1 MRKHRSGV
9 LGAILVA
16 VALLTAACGSGD
28 DTGTDNETTATT
40 VAAETTV
47 ADAIPA
53 DGPTITIGSANFSEN
68 ALVAEIYAQVLES
81 AGYPVER
88 SLNVGNREI
97 YAAALEDG
105 QLDLLPEYVGSA
117 LSFLGGTPSSD
128 SAATAQALAD
138 VWAAAGI
145 AVLDPAEAQDKNGIV
160 VRQDTA
166 DALGLTKISDLAA
179 HTDLIFGGP
188 PECPEREFCMI
199 GLEDVYGLSF
209 ADFKP
214 LDVGGAL
221 TVAALE
227 EDAIQ
232 VALLF
237 TSDGVIAAK
246 GFVLLEDDKG
256 LQPAENLTPVIR
268 QEIVDAYG
276 DALVDALNGVSAQL
290 TTAELSEMN
299 RRIGIDG
306 DDPEQVAADWIADN
320 L

>member
-16 VALLTAACGSGD
+16 LALLAAACGSGED
-28 DTGTDNETTATT
+28 ATT
-40 VAAETTV
+40 
-47 ADAIPA
+47 

-68 ALVAEIYAQVLES
+68 ALVAEIYAQVLEGE
-81 AGYPVER
+81 GYSVDR
-88 SLNVGNREI
+88 NLNVGAREV
-97 YAAALEDG
+97 YTAALESG
-105 QLDLLPEYVGSA
+105 ELDLVPEYLGSA
-117 LSFLGGTPSSD
+117 LSNQKT
-128 SAATAQALAD
+128 TAPTAD
-138 VWAAAGI
+138 VQETLAALRSAWDGSGL
-145 AVLDPAEAQDKNGIV
+145 AVLEPAPAQDKNGIV

-166 DALGLTKISDLAA
+166 DALGLSKVSDLAA
-179 HTDLIFGGP
+179 HTDLVFGGP

-199 GLEDVYGLSF
+199 GLTDVYGLSF
-209 ADFKP
+209 AEFKP

-232 VALLF
+232 VGLLF
-237 TSDGVIAAK
+237 TSDGAIAAK

-268 QEIVDAYG
+268 QDIIDAYG
-276 DALVDALNGVSAQL
+276 DNLVDALNKVSAEL

-306 DDPEQVAADWIADN
+306 DDPEQVATDWIADN

>member
-16 VALLTAACGSGD
+16 LALLAAACGSGED
-28 DTGTDNETTATT
+28 ATT
-40 VAAETTV
+40 
-47 ADAIPA
+47 
-53 DGPTITIGSANFSEN
+53 DGPTITVGSGNFSEN
-68 ALVAEIYAQVLES
+68 ALVAEIYAQVLEGK
-81 AGYPVER
+81 GYSVER
-88 SLNVGNREI
+88 NLNVGAREV
-97 YAAALEDG
+97 YTAALESG
-105 QLDLLPEYVGSA
+105 ELDLVPEYLGSA
-117 LSFLGGTPSSD
+117 LSNQKTTAPTADAQETLAALR
-128 SAATAQALAD
+128 SAWDGSGL
-138 VWAAAGI
+138 
-145 AVLDPAEAQDKNGIV
+145 AVLEPAPAEDKNGIV

-166 DALGLTKISDLAA
+166 DSLGLSKVSDLAA
-179 HTDLIFGGP
+179 HTDLVFGGP

-199 GLEDVYGLSF
+199 GLESVYGLSF

-237 TSDGVIAAK
+237 TSDGAIAAK

-268 QEIVDAYG
+268 QDIIDAYG
-276 DALVDALNGVSAQL
+276 DSLVNALNGVSAEL

-306 DDPEQVAADWIADN
+306 DDPEQVAADWIAEN

>member
-1 MRKHRSGV
+1 MRKPRSGV

-16 VALLTAACGSGD
+16 FALLAAACGSGED
-28 DTGTDNETTATT
+28 ATT
-40 VAAETTV
+40 E
-47 ADAIPA
+47 
-53 DGPTITIGSANFSEN
+53 GPTITVGSANFSEN
-68 ALVAEIYAQVLES
+68 ALVAEIYAQVLEGE
-81 AGYPVER
+81 GYSVDR
-88 SLNVGNREI
+88 NLNVGARAV
-97 YAAALEDG
+97 YAVALESG
-105 QLDLLPEYVGSA
+105 ELDLVPEYVGTA
-117 LSFLGGTPSSD
+117 LAFLDGTPTSD
-128 SAATAQALAD
+128 SEATAAALRDA
-138 VWAAAGI
+138 WSGAGI

-166 DALGLTKISDLAA
+166 DALGLSKISDLAD
-179 HTDLIFGGP
+179 HTDLVFGGP
-188 PECPEREFCMI
+188 PECPEREFCLI
-199 GLEDVYGLSF
+199 GLTDVYGLSF
-209 ADFKP
+209 AEFKP

-232 VALLF
+232 VGLLF

-256 LQPAENLTPVIR
+256 LQTAENLTPVIR
-268 QEIVDAYG
+268 QEIIDAYG
-276 DALVDALNGVSAQL
+276 DNLVEALNKVSGEL

-306 DDPEQVAADWIADN
+306 DDPEQVATDWIADN

>member
-16 VALLTAACGSGD
+16 LALLAAACGSG
-28 DTGTDNETTATT
+28 E
-40 VAAETTV
+40 
-47 ADAIPA
+47 DAII

-68 ALVAEIYAQVLES
+68 ALVAEIYAQVLEGE
-81 AGYPVER
+81 GYSVDR
-88 SLNVGNREI
+88 NLNVGARDV
-97 YAAALEDG
+97 YAVALESG
-105 QLDLLPEYVGSA
+105 ELDLVPEYVGTA
-117 LSFLGGTPSSD
+117 LSFLGGSPTSD
-128 SAATAQALAD
+128 SDATAQALRDA
-138 VWAAAGI
+138 WAGAGI
-145 AVLDPAEAQDKNGIV
+145 AVLEPAQAQDKNGIV

-166 DALGLTKISDLAA
+166 DALGLGKISDLAD
-179 HTDLIFGGP
+179 HTDLVFGGP

-199 GLEDVYGLSF
+199 GLTDVYGLNF
-209 ADFKP
+209 AEFKP

-232 VALLF
+232 VGLLF

-268 QEIVDAYG
+268 QEIIDAYG
-276 DALVDALNGVSAQL
+276 DNLVDALNKVSGEL

-306 DDPEQVAADWIADN
+306 DDPEQVASDWIADN

>member
-16 VALLTAACGSGD
+16 LALLAAACGSGED
-28 DTGTDNETTATT
+28 AGTT
-40 VAAETTV
+40 
-47 ADAIPA
+47 

-68 ALVAEIYAQVLES
+68 ALVAEIYAQVLEGK
-81 AGYPVER
+81 GYSVER
-88 SLNVGNREI
+88 NLNVGAREV
-97 YAAALEDG
+97 YTAALESG
-105 QLDLLPEYVGSA
+105 ELDLVPEYLGSA
-117 LSFLGGTPSSD
+117 LSNQKTTAPTADAQETLAALR
-128 SAATAQALAD
+128 SAWDGSGL
-138 VWAAAGI
+138 
-145 AVLDPAEAQDKNGIV
+145 AVLEPAPAEDKNGIV

-166 DALGLTKISDLAA
+166 DSLGLSKVSDLAA
-179 HTDLIFGGP
+179 HTDLVFGGP

-199 GLEDVYGLSF
+199 GLESVYGLSF

-237 TSDGVIAAK
+237 TSDGAIAAK

-268 QEIVDAYG
+268 QDIIDAYG
-276 DALVDALNGVSAQL
+276 DSLVNALNGVSAEL

-306 DDPEQVAADWIADN
+306 DDPEQVAADWIAEN

>member
-1 MRKHRSGV
+1 MRKPRSGV

-16 VALLTAACGSGD
+16 FALLAAACGSGED
-28 DTGTDNETTATT
+28 ATT
-40 VAAETTV
+40 E
-47 ADAIPA
+47 
-53 DGPTITIGSANFSEN
+53 GPTITVGSADFSEN
-68 ALVAEIYAQVLES
+68 ALVAEIYAQVLEGE
-81 AGYPVER
+81 GYSVDR
-88 SLNVGNREI
+88 NLNVGARAV
-97 YAAALEDG
+97 YAVALESG
-105 QLDLLPEYVGSA
+105 ELDLVPEYVGTA
-117 LSFLGGTPSSD
+117 LAFLDGTPTSD
-128 SAATAQALAD
+128 SEATAAALRDA
-138 VWAAAGI
+138 WSGAGI

-166 DALGLTKISDLAA
+166 DALGLSKISDLAD
-179 HTDLIFGGP
+179 HTDLVFGGP
-188 PECPEREFCMI
+188 PECPEREFCLI
-199 GLEDVYGLSF
+199 GLTDVYGLSF
-209 ADFKP
+209 AEFKP

-232 VALLF
+232 VGLLF

-256 LQPAENLTPVIR
+256 LQTAENLTPVIR
-268 QEIVDAYG
+268 QEIIDAYG
-276 DALVDALNGVSAQL
+276 DNLVEALNKVSGEL

-306 DDPEQVAADWIADN
+306 DDPEQVATDWIADN